1 MNKKKGILRNAAEG
15 YFAAFALA
23 NIGQIAAVNI
33 ISLVLFLMCFQL
45 FLFADRKETESAL
58 SADGKKLVKGY
69 SSRNRRVASVV
80 LGILF
85 AFFLFGCGAWF
96 SYRGFGEQIV
106 SSDLSAYDGGR
117 VVFPVLQG
125 VPPSLAVSGKAFP
138 CVFLR
143 FLWCRIRRSLH
154 FLCRL
159 SCFCFFC

>member
-85 AFFLFGCGAWF
+85 AFFYLAAEHGSLTGALENRLFQVIYLLMTGAGLF
-96 SYRGFGEQIV
+96 SC
-106 SSDLSAYDGGR
+106 STGGAA
-117 VVFPVLQG
+117 FSCCIWKG
-125 VPPSLAVSGKAFP
+125 VP